1 MPKGPR
7 TLPSRTTAEQL
18 LSEVLFTTL
27 RIRQA
32 PDAKA
37 LITDAD
43 KHLAEVRAAVA
54 KEQRLAE
61 ALIEAEV
68 LVSLVDS
75 DVDAL
80 VYELRTVI
88 AKKSLV
94 PAGLPL
100 WDRFFPNQ
108 APSEIAARA
117 LRSELPI
124 VARWVDSL
132 LADPDKD
139 LQALGPPFSKAVAAA
154 KDALDKQD
162 KAVQAIRD
170 FVSTERV
177 ALLEAADHVRHKQW
191 VALSSLAKPPMW
203 VDAFFR
209 PGKNGNAVKPLAPLT
224 LAEAEAEVQAAT
236 QQLAELKAA
245 DQAARDKAAADA
257 ARARELAETDQKIAE
272 LSERAEKLRGGPAK
286 TPPKKSPPKKPRKR

>member
-7 TLPSRTTAEQL
+7 TLPSRSSASSL
-18 LSEVLFTTL
+18 LSEALFTTL

-32 PDAKA
+32 PDAKG
-37 LITDAD
+37 LIVDAD

-88 AKKSLV
+88 ARKSLV

-108 APSEIAARA
+108 SPSDIAARA

-139 LQALGPPFSKAVAAA
+139 LMALGAPFAKAVAAA

-162 KAVQAIRD
+162 KAVQAVRD
-170 FVSTERV
+170 FDTLERV
-177 ALLEAADHVRHKQW
+177 ALLENAGFVRQKQW
-191 VALSSLAKPPMW
+191 VALSALPKTPAW
-203 VDAFFR
+203 VAAFFR
-209 PGKNGNAVKPLAPLT
+209 AGRNSNAVKPLAPLT
-224 LAEAEAEVQAAT
+224 VVAAEAEVAKANQR
-236 QQLAELKAA
+236 LADTKAA
-245 DQAARDKAAADA
+245 EQAARDKATAEAT
-257 ARARELAETDQKIAE
+257 RVRELAETDKKIAE
-272 LSERAEKLRGGPAK
+272 LNTRASELRGAAPK
-286 TPPKKSPPKKPRKR
+286 PPRKKPTKKRR